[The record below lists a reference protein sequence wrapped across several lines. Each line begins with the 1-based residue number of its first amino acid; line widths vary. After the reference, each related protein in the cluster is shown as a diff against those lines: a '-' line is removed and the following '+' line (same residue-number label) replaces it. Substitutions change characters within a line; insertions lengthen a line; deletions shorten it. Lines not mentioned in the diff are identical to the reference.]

1 MSDVVWI
8 STAPGHA
15 SNQRPLRHS
24 FSETEKRQYGI
35 DCGRRNDTGESLDSE
50 CFPSEIYGAP
60 NAKESNYK
68 LPNLFFAGSY
78 WAVTK
83 EAADVLRQFDLGGGA
98 LYPVRLFK
106 KDRVTPIEGEFF
118 CINFGNRKEAF
129 LPDHSTSFREEYIRD
144 GNKGW
149 FSKATMKDDDF
160 SVSRL
165 ALDGSDVWID
175 YNVGDSFFISDRLR
189 SAFKKAK
196 CDKGFF
202 LNRCLVVSIPG
213 TSIPGT

>member
-1 MSDVVWI
+1 MSDAVWI

-35 DCGRRNDTGESLDSE
+35 DCGRRNDSGESLDSE

-68 LPNLFFAGSY
+68 LPDIFFAGSY

-83 EAADVLRQFDLGGGA
+83 AAADVLRQFVLGGGA
-98 LYPVRLFK
+98 LYPVKVFK
-106 KDRVTPIEGEFF
+106 KDRVTPVEGEFY

-129 LPDHSTSFREEYIRD
+129 LPEQSTSFHEMYIRD
-144 GNKGW
+144 GKKGW
-149 FSKATMKDDDF
+149 FAKATMKDDDF
-160 SVSRL
+160 AVSRL
-165 ALDGSDVWID
+165 ALNGCDVWID

-189 SAFKKAK
+189 AALRKAK
-196 CDKGFF
+196 ADKGFF
-202 LNRCLVVSIPG
+202 LKKCRVI
-213 TSIPGT
+213 

>member
-1 MSDVVWI
+1 MSDAVWI

-35 DCGRRNDTGESLDSE
+35 DCGRRNDSGESLDPE

-118 CINFGNRKEAF
+118 CINFGNRKQTF
-129 LPDHSTSFREEYIRD
+129 LPEESRNIEIFVRD
-144 GNKGW
+144 IW
-149 FSKATMKDDDF
+149 QVRARMADDD
-160 SVSRL
+160 L
-165 ALDGSDVWID
+165 ALSKLAQEAPSIWIEPK
-175 YNVGDSFFISDRLR
+175 VDSALFLSFELG
-189 SAFKKAK
+189 AALKKAK
-196 CDKGFF
+196 ADKGFF
-202 LNRCLVVSIPG
+202 LKKCRVI
-213 TSIPGT
+213 

>member
-35 DCGRRNDTGESLDSE
+35 DCGRRNDSGESLDSE

-68 LPNLFFAGSY
+68 VPNLFFAGSY

-98 LYPVRLFK
+98 LYPVKVFK
-106 KDRVTPIEGEFF
+106 KDRVTRIDGEFF

-129 LPDHSTSFREEYIRD
+129 LPEGSRNIEIFVRD
-144 GNKGW
+144 IWQARARMADN
-149 FSKATMKDDDF
+149 D
-160 SVSRL
+160 L
-165 ALDGSDVWID
+165 ALSKLTQVGPSIWIEPK
-175 YNVGDSFFISDRLR
+175 VDSALFLSFELG
-189 SAFKKAK
+189 AALKKAK
-196 CDKGFF
+196 TDKGFF
-202 LNRCLVVSIPG
+202 LKKCRVI
-213 TSIPGT
+213 